1 MERRELRL
9 WKNRQSA
16 EKSRRNKDCLITSL
30 QSNLGYCDMRIED
43 LRDSNEKL
51 RSAIVEM
58 GIPVPESVYHSSSFD
73 SKPSLFLEP
82 AVF

>member
-16 EKSRRNKDCLITSL
+16 ERSRRNKDSLITSL
-30 QSNLGYCDMRIED
+30 QSNLGYCEMRIED
-43 LRDSNEKL
+43 LKDSNDRL
-51 RSAIVEM
+51 RSAAMEM
-58 GIPVPESVYHSSSFD
+58 GIPVPESVCRSCPFD
-73 SKPSLFLEP
+73 SEPSLFLEP